1 MNLLLALF
9 LIVTEAVFEGLKTGG
24 HHIASEMI
32 EAVYLACITFGLFAW
47 INSVKPFE
55 YKPILKILI
64 GYVLLRFALFDIIWN
79 ISAGQDWFYY
89 GITKAY
95 DIFMSK
101 LGGWG
106 WFIKIISGIW
116 GVAWLLGWQDGIK
129 RIVLNLRY
137 YGRFYNKK

>member
-1 MNLLLALF
+1 MNLILALF
-9 LIVTEAVFEGLKTGG
+9 LIIVEAVFEGLKISG
-24 HHIASEMI
+24 HHIASELVEM
-32 EAVYLACITFGLFAW
+32 VYLVCITFGLFAW
-47 INSVKPFE
+47 INSVKSFE

-64 GYVLLRFALFDIIWN
+64 GYVLLRFALFDLAWN
-79 ISAGQDWFYY
+79 ISAGQEWFYY

-106 WFIKIISGIW
+106 WFLKIIAGIW

-129 RIVLNLRY
+129 KGY
-137 YGRFYNKK
+137 S